1 MKWSPCHENRPILP
15 AVDRLCDSRLGH
27 HTSRRKVQRTGQDDQ
42 EHSAHA
48 AQRRRTW
55 LGQRPVHTRWK
66 HPGSEAPVRKGDP
79 EAKDGAICAAVDLP
93 SDELVIDPKT
103 KGIRHIFV
111 YIRKVDKAA
120 IHPKLKTS
128 KNKEVVFD
136 QKGCRFTPHT
146 LIVRT
151 DQAVVVKSNDNCA
164 HNTHTYPIRN
174 KADNFILNANNR
186 TGIKFKYPIAE
197 FLPTTIKC
205 DIHPWMKAYWLILD
219 HPYMAVTDAE
229 GRFTVTGLK
238 PGTYEFRCWHELV
251 GYVAAGVRRGF
262 SVTIKANQ
270 TTRLKAVRVPL
281 AKFTAE

>member
-1 MKWSPCHENRPILP
+1 MKTARSCLLILISVSLVSAAAP
-15 AVDRLCDSRLGH
+15 QAKKPDKTPTKTPLLNDAGH
-27 HTSRRKVQRTGQDDQ
+27 GSVSGQFTL
-42 EHSAHA
+42 EGTIPSA
-48 AQRRRTW
+48 RI
-55 LGQRPVHTRWK
+55 LVI
-66 HPGSEAPVRKGDP
+66 KGDP
-79 EAKDGAICAAVDLP
+79 AAKDGSICAAVDLQ
-93 SDELVIDPKT
+93 SDELVIDSKSR
-103 KGIRHIFV
+103 GIRHIFV
-111 YIRKVDKAA
+111 YIRKVDKTR

-128 KNKEVVFD
+128 TAKNVVFD

-151 DQAVVVKSNDNCA
+151 DQSVLVKSGDNCA

-186 TGIKFKYPIAE
+186 TGLKFSYPIAE

-219 HPYMAVTDAE
+219 HPYMAVTDAQ
-229 GRFTVTGLK
+229 GRFTVTGLP

-251 GYVAAGVRRGF
+251 GYVAAGSKRGF

-270 TTRLKAVRVPL
+270 TTRLPTVKVPL
-281 AKFTAE
+281 AKFTSE

>member
-1 MKWSPCHENRPILP
+1 MKIAHSCLLLIVCATLVSATTPPDAKSNEP
-15 AVDRLCDSRLGH
+15 AKTTKSTPPALLNDAGH
-27 HTSRRKVQRTGQDDQ
+27 GSVSGQFTLDGTVP
-42 EHSAHA
+42 A
-48 AQRRRTW
+48 AKI
-55 LGQRPVHTRWK
+55 VIK
-66 HPGSEAPVRKGDP
+66 KGDP
-79 EAKDGAICAAVDLP
+79 AAKDGAICAAVDLP

-120 IHPKLKTS
+120 IHPKLQTS
-128 KNKEVVFD
+128 KIKEVVFD
-136 QKGCRFTPHT
+136 QKGCRFIPHT

-186 TGIKFKYPIAE
+186 TGLKFKYPIAE

-251 GYVAAGVRRGF
+251 GYVEAGARRGF
-262 SVTIKANQ
+262 NVTIKANQ
-270 TTRLKAVRVPL
+270 TTRLKAVQVPL